1 MLPHWILILCLLFVD
16 GGRTKHL
23 ILNLDMMN
31 SNIAFKYNASVEQLL
46 LEQIHQLWYLGL
58 VSTSVYP
65 IQTSVQVISH
75 LYL

>member
-1 MLPHWILILCLLFVD
+1 
-16 GGRTKHL
+16 
-23 ILNLDMMN
+23 MN